1 MDLGCVGNRSVGWSG
16 WSCCWKRDL
25 SPPAPSCRAPSS
37 AALPTP
43 FPRRAPPGSPPS
55 SLAEMGDME
64 SYKVMLNGPAPWGFR
79 LQGGKDFSMPL
90 SISRV
95 REAKHQRGP
104 FSSVSVGLGPQH
116 RGSRGRAVWGMRA
129 SWGPRSAVPSPAW
142 LCVASPEPPYQLC
155 CGRGCV
161 CVCAGGVPGREP
173 QQRCVTLL
181 SLCRVILAAGGGRGG
196 LFRSEPRAGGGR
208 LLSVR
213 LSRGASSDL
222 HRPGAWFVQ
231 GTRPVCPRL
240 RSCWHRTRPIHKT
253 SSFPERRHTRA
264 VVPPAAPGRGTWCEP
279 PPARCSPRPGL
290 APGCV

>member
-1 MDLGCVGNRSVGWSG
+1 
-16 WSCCWKRDL
+16 
-25 SPPAPSCRAPSS
+25 
-37 AALPTP
+37 
-43 FPRRAPPGSPPS
+43 
-55 SLAEMGDME
+55 MGDAGE
-64 SYKVMLNGPAPWGFR
+64 
-79 LQGGKDFSMPL
+79 
-90 SISRV
+90 
-95 REAKHQRGP
+95 
-104 FSSVSVGLGPQH
+104 LGPQECCA
-116 RGSRGRAVWGMRA
+116 RPCLALRSLPGAA
-129 SWGPRSAVPSPAW
+129 LSAVLW
-142 LCVASPEPPYQLC
+142 Q
-155 CGRGCV
+155 GG

-240 RSCWHRTRPIHKT
+240 RSCWHGTRPIHKT

-264 VVPPAAPGRGTWCEP
+264 VVPPAAPARGTWCEP

>member
-43 FPRRAPPGSPPS
+43 FPRRAPPGSHPS

-95 REAKHQRGP
+95 REAEHQCGP
-104 FSSVSVGLGPQH
+104 VSSVSVGLRPRPQH
-116 RGSRGRAVWGMRA
+116 PGSRGRAVWGMRA
-129 SWGPRSAVPSPAW
+129 SWGPGSAVPGPAW
-142 LCVASPEPPYQLC
+142 LCVASLEPPYQLC

-161 CVCAGGVPGREP
+161 CVCWGCSGQGTAAALCNAAQPLQSHPGCWGRQGRPLPERAP
-173 QQRCVTLL
+173 R
-181 SLCRVILAAGGGRGG
+181 RGRAAALRAC
-196 LFRSEPRAGGGR
+196 EPRG
-208 LLSVR
+208 
-213 LSRGASSDL
+213 
-222 HRPGAWFVQ
+222 
-231 GTRPVCPRL
+231 RL
-240 RSCWHRTRPIHKT
+240 RS
-253 SSFPERRHTRA
+253 
-264 VVPPAAPGRGTWCEP
+264 APSW
-279 PPARCSPRPGL
+279 GL
-290 APGCV
+290 ACAGHSPCLPEAAVLLARDTSQPQNQLIS